1 VLTFRNLELPD
12 CKNGDRLRLI
22 CMGKGVLMPDTQT
35 LEECRVPIF
44 KTHPTPVNV
53 SVRPEVMSHE
63 SEKKRKNETPR
74 ARGNTNQVE
83 QGCACAIL

>member
-1 VLTFRNLELPD
+1 MLTFRNLELPD

-53 SVRPEVMSHE
+53 CVRPEVMSHE